1 METSIKR
8 TKLDVIT
15 LPYLNNVEIIV
26 EKLVTKEYSI
36 LTDSVIDVEFIH
48 AMILDSDNK
57 IQYLTKGKDINDAL
71 VNIGKEI
78 TASILSRRT
87 NFSY

>member
-15 LPYLNNVEIIV
+15 LPYLNNVEIII
-26 EKLVTKEYSI
+26 EKIVSKENSI
-36 LTDSVIDVEFIH
+36 LSDSEIDVEFIH

-57 IQYLTKGKDINDAL
+57 IQYLAKGKDINDAL

-78 TASILSRRT
+78 TSTILSKRT